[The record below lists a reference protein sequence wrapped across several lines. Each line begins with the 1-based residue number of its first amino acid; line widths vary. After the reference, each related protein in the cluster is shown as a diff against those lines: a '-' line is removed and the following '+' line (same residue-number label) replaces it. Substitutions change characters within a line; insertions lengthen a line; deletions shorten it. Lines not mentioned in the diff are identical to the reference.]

1 LGCCHWKIR
10 SFHAIQILQ
19 LMRIMMSMKK
29 DTLSWFRKDR
39 RTSKGSLGGMF
50 RFNEDQQLRAK
61 VQLINKWSKVS
72 STLGRQS
79 TQSYEGRTWFFHR
92 RMFLVL
98 SRSLSSNQKKTV
110 CRCFG
115 PATYYGEYP
124 K

>member
-1 LGCCHWKIR
+1 
-10 SFHAIQILQ
+10 
-19 LMRIMMSMKK
+19 MRIMMSMKK

-110 CRCFG
+110 CLFWSEAFQSHLKLRWTCLE
-115 PATYYGEYP
+115 PIRWW
-124 K
+124 